1 MEDIWESEEE
11 ASGEEEEEEEEEDAS
26 DAASS
31 VCEPEPSKQDSVST
45 QVVAPPVEES
55 QVEVEKS
62 SRGRIRKRRLVGDDA
77 KEALAKKR
85 KKLDTG
91 GNNPEHG
98 TPQKTTNA
106 KGSPVPVR
114 LTQFTGAQN
123 SLLNLNLL
131 NKHGVQLRFQG
142 PSSAAGQTTLS
153 AESASLLAQL
163 SGQPA
168 NNSGKSPGGT
178 ATTTTE
184 ILPGQGQQVI
194 KALLSSS
201 AGARTANTPPKFMPY
216 QFMTVTPTGS
226 QPLNVVTTKGGLTS
240 TQAHAVRSSSG
251 PAIIVLPNASGVR
264 QVSPVKVV
272 KGVKTP
278 AVSVSDGSTPMV
290 AAGPRFFHYN
300 SLSELPPG
308 IIQHILKTQDS
319 RIKGQSK
326 VVPAA
331 SAAATDVSTA
341 DKNALLLNLIKA
353 GVLPATAS
361 LPQCNLS
368 QTHAASDTTPTS
380 AADSAVGVGVETSSD
395 TKEMLANVGYPSKL
409 SPARSPAAAELT
421 KTGQVNPELLARLS
435 GSCEGAALTAVHF
448 SPQRAPKYASNVTVK
463 TLLESRAAA
472 TQRGQDGVKD
482 ITAALAEVE
491 AKQTE
496 GNVPVSSQYNVTAK
510 PAAPIVMANATQPP
524 KTDGGSSNPP
534 DGATKVVTLPVTV
547 AQQLLQ
553 PQLLLSAISQSGV
566 KNPSVGAMPQLCLQ
580 VRPSSLAAVGHQTP
594 TPGGPLQQLRF
605 QLQAATTSQAPQMAK
620 TVRTPVQGVTPT
632 GVSEA
637 VATKQVLTVLNSGC
651 PEQQAAGQT
660 SGQPGVCAVSVSSG
674 QQPIPVATS
683 VGHPLSGQFWTRA
696 VTSGQPV
703 TSTGNS
709 QYLRTTSDAVQ
720 PTVSTGQQQ
729 FAPLQASPLT
739 TSLSPVCVV
748 NITSGHQSGSTA
760 SAQPSVTTAAQHF
773 GSVSLA
779 NILTAVQSPV
789 VGAAKPHASP
799 VAGQQKVTTASPLGV
814 LAPPRA
820 AAPRGAAPQQ
830 VMVLPQG
837 VVLTPQLLQ
846 QLTNVRGQQ
855 PGSLVL
861 QYGKGGTAQLVRA
874 PGPAASPH
882 ACVRAMAPV
891 TQTIRSTTAPVPSSP
906 VKIRVPVSSSSRTQT
921 HVIRLPTQPPNVHL
935 LRAPGLVAV
944 TNSSVGHTQTHVM
957 TTPTL
962 RAPGLVAVPQPGG
975 VVPGRSVCPNQLA
988 PASGPRVGVALSA
1001 QQPRANVSISNSP
1014 SLVAARGQKVLASA
1028 IVDRSVSNENT
1039 LGTSGLVVSHDSA
1052 AVVSVPRQVATPS
1065 GEQVIHSQQHLLART
1080 SGLTVATSSSTVATT
1095 HQHTADTG
1103 AAQHTQE
1110 GTAIMN
1116 TCATVKSNTTPT
1128 AQPTHRTYLSH
1139 SSVGA
1144 QQPFTL
1150 TASSGAA
1157 TVATD
1162 RSPRHVYVQQSSP
1175 VKTVVPTSGTI
1186 VRLIRMQSP
1195 VKKGNVTARPH
1206 PQQHGVARLSG
1217 TGKTQVLQVAS
1228 AGVQSPT
1235 KLVLYN
1241 VGGQLVT
1248 AQGIP
1253 VSLPVGLVP
1262 GVATARVPVAAS
1274 GVARDGTT
1282 VNKPQMLLAT
1292 GPRSA
1297 VVTPSKGLSAKH
1309 QQSTVIHLQ
1318 AASPVVI
1325 PRNRPTG
1332 SGPLP
1337 VPAASRGDGQQS
1349 APVAPHGD
1357 QTRGGNSEEPKRL
1370 DHVHVSNNRTSK
1382 GAVCAAADDAD
1393 GKEVCVTTGGIVGDA
1408 TGLPSSGLGLL
1419 SQAAALQQAFNTAA
1433 STSDGDGSF
1442 QTS

>member
-31 VCEPEPSKQDSVST
+31 VCEPEPPKQDSVST

-77 KEALAKKR
+77 KEQLTRKR

-106 KGSPVPVR
+106 KASPVPVR

-123 SLLNLNLL
+123 SILNFNLL

-142 PSSAAGQTTLS
+142 PSSAAVHTTLS

-168 NNSGKSPGGT
+168 NSSGKPT
-178 ATTTTE
+178 TTTTE
-184 ILPGQGQQVI
+184 ILPSQGQQVI

-201 AGARTANTPPKFMPY
+201 AGAPAANAPPKFMPY

-240 TQAHAVRSSSG
+240 TQAHAVRSTSG
-251 PAIIVLPNASGVR
+251 PAIIVLPNASGAH
-264 QVSPVKVV
+264 QVSPVKLV
-272 KGVKTP
+272 KGAKTP
-278 AVSVSDGSTPMV
+278 AVCISDGSTPMV

-326 VVPAA
+326 IVPAA
-331 SAAATDVSTA
+331 SAATTDVSTV

-353 GVLPATAS
+353 GVLPASAS

-368 QTHAASDTTPTS
+368 QTHTSSDTTPTS
-380 AADSAVGVGVETSSD
+380 AADSAASIGVDTSSD
-395 TKEMLANVGYPSKL
+395 TKEMPANVGSPAKL

-435 GSCEGAALTAVHF
+435 GSCEGAGLTAVHF

-482 ITAALAEVE
+482 IMAALAEVE

-496 GNVPVSSQYNVTAK
+496 GNVPVTSQYNVTAK
-510 PAAPIVMANATQPP
+510 PAAPIVMAKSTQPP
-524 KTDGGSSNPP
+524 NTDGGPSNPS
-534 DGATKVVTLPVTV
+534 DGAAKVVTLPVTV

-566 KNPSVGAMPQLCLQ
+566 KNPSGGALPQLCLQ
-580 VRPSSLAAVGHQTP
+580 VRPAALAPVGHQAS
-594 TPGGPLQQLRF
+594 TPGGPLQQMRF
-605 QLQAATTSQAPQMAK
+605 QLQAATTSQAPQMVKK
-620 TVRTPVQGVTPT
+620 TRTPVQGVTPT

-637 VATKQVLTVLNSGC
+637 VATKQALAVLNRGC
-651 PEQQAAGQT
+651 SEQQAAGRT
-660 SGQPGVCAVSVSSG
+660 SGQPGGCAVSVSSG
-674 QQPIPVATS
+674 QHPIPVATS

-696 VTSGQPV
+696 VTSGQPM

-709 QYLRTTSDAVQ
+709 QYLRMTSDAAQ
-720 PTVSTGQQQ
+720 PIVSTGQQQ
-729 FAPLQASPLT
+729 FTPLQTSPLT

-748 NITSGHQSGSTA
+748 NITSGHHSGSTA
-760 SAQPSVTTAAQHF
+760 SVQPSVTTAAQHF

-789 VGAAKPHASP
+789 ISAAKPHSSP
-799 VAGQQKVTTASPLGV
+799 VAGQQKLTTASPLGV

-855 PGSLVL
+855 PGPLVL
-861 QYGKGGTAQLVRA
+861 QYDKGGTAQLVRA
-874 PGPAASPH
+874 PVPVASPH
-882 ACVRAMAPV
+882 SGVRATVPM

-906 VKIRVPVSSSSRTQT
+906 VKIRVPMNSSSRTQT
-921 HVIRLPTQPPNVHL
+921 RVIRLPTQPPNVHL

-944 TNSSVGHTQTHVM
+944 TNSSVGHTQTHVVA
-957 TTPTL
+957 TPTL
-962 RAPGLVAVPQPGG
+962 RAPGLVAVPQPGS

-988 PASGPRVGVALSA
+988 PASGPRVGVGVALSA
-1001 QQPRANVSISNSP
+1001 QQPRANITISNSP

-1028 IVDRSVSNENT
+1028 NVDRSVFTEST
-1039 LGTSGLVVSHDSA
+1039 LGKSGLVVSHNSA
-1052 AVVSVPRQVATPS
+1052 TVVSVPRQVATPS

-1080 SGLTVATSSSTVATT
+1080 SGLTVATSSSTVPTP
-1095 HQHTADTG
+1095 HQHTADTT

-1116 TCATVKSNTTPT
+1116 TCATVKSNPTPT

-1150 TASSGAA
+1150 TPSSGAA
-1157 TVATD
+1157 TVATS
-1162 RSPRHVYVQQSSP
+1162 RSPRHVYVQQTSP

-1195 VKKGNVTARPH
+1195 VKKGNVAMRPH
-1206 PQQHGVARLSG
+1206 PQQHGVARLPG
-1217 TGKTQVLQVAS
+1217 TGKTQVLQVTG

-1253 VSLPVGLVP
+1253 VSLPVGLAP
-1262 GVATARVPVAAS
+1262 GMTTARVPVAPS
-1274 GVARDGTT
+1274 GIARDGMTG
-1282 VNKPQMLLAT
+1282 NKPQMLLAT
-1292 GPRSA
+1292 APKSA
-1297 VVTPSKGLSAKH
+1297 VVAPPKGLSVKH

-1318 AASPVVI
+1318 AASPVDI
-1325 PRNRPTG
+1325 PPTG

-1337 VPAASRGDGQQS
+1337 VTSSTAWGRSAECASGAA
-1349 APVAPHGD
+1349 
-1357 QTRGGNSEEPKRL
+1357 
-1370 DHVHVSNNRTSK
+1370 
-1382 GAVCAAADDAD
+1382 
-1393 GKEVCVTTGGIVGDA
+1393 
-1408 TGLPSSGLGLL
+1408 
-1419 SQAAALQQAFNTAA
+1419 
-1433 STSDGDGSF
+1433 
-1442 QTS
+1442 